1 MARIKVLIIDDDKL
15 MHKIYGRIFNK
26 EHFEITPSFTGK
38 DGLSKLKTETFEII
52 IIDILLGDKIGT
64 DILKDIEKNKS
75 SVKVMVSGTDD
86 VDNVIHSVNYGAD
99 LYFKKPFN
107 ANEFLSALKKKY
119 KEKRTPVHID
129 NEKISKW
136 IEDRFKDL
144 YEENE

>member
-1 MARIKVLIIDDDKL
+1 MAKIKVLVIDDDNL

-26 EHFEITPSFTGK
+26 EHFEITHSFSGK
-38 DGLSKLKTETFEII
+38 EGVKQLKTDSFEII

-64 DILKDIEKNKS
+64 DILRDIEKNKT

-107 ANEFLSALKKKY
+107 ANEFLAALKKKY
-119 KEKRTPVHID
+119 KEKRAPVLID
-129 NEKISKW
+129 NEKIGKW

-144 YEENE
+144 YEEND